1 MVLAADGGISG
12 YATTM
17 FAGLRLGNP
26 VTGIYDAHWDCTI
39 SWSLQDD
46 SGSFQHFTGVADS
59 DGRTVHFRQSDP
71 GGAEHGTMA
80 RISTECKTADLQKK
94 YAFTLSGTSI
104 PMAPGESSSTV
115 DAKGLIKAD
124 EQANFKLTLKG
135 ASDATPV
142 TDVTISV
149 DAQCVVDIALE
160 LPAEDGSAT
169 TPMKLHG
176 VLIDEGKGILAIE
189 TDPGA
194 MVSAAFTAP

>member
-1 MVLAADGGISG
+1 
-12 YATTM
+12 
-17 FAGLRLGNP
+17 LGNP
-26 VTGIYDAHWDCTI
+26 VTGIFEAHWDCTI

-46 SGSFQHFTGVADS
+46 SGASQHFSGVADS
-59 DGRTVHFRQSDP
+59 DGKTVHFQQTDP

-80 RISTECKTADLQKK
+80 RISAECKTADLQKA
-94 YAFTLSGTSI
+94 YAFTLSGTTI

-135 ASDATPV
+135 PSGASSIS
-142 TDVTISV
+142 TDVDITV
-149 DAQCVVDIALE
+149 DAQCVVDIALA

-169 TPMKLHG
+169 TPMKLRG